1 MQTKTI
7 KTVEASDLPIDDLT
21 EVVLEGSGVF
31 DKFLT
36 LHRAVLDREFKQGR
50 IVGKEYSDTF
60 TRTYS
65 ANLEMAIQFLF
76 AKEKQAY
83 EIELLEG
90 QMCNLEKDCETKQYN
105 LDFMLPKELEIKDA
119 QILKMQ
125 ADTAIAEK
133 ELELKTSM
141 LPLTISL
148 TRAQI
153 DKMQSDAAIAKKELE
168 LRTVMLPLTVALTTA
183 QVAKTESDVLL
194 ANKQLELADKELLL
208 KEKQLLQQDK
218 QLELLEEQLLLQK
231 QKIVTEKAQVDP
243 SVVNSGSI
251 IDTNIKALEAQ
262 IEGMDRDAK
271 QKVMNMMVGVFN
283 TRINNDTGEPKPD
296 NYMTDRA
303 LASVVKDT
311 LESVGM
317 TVLPDTSL

>member
-1 MQTKTI
+1 MLSKTI

-36 LHRAVLDREFKQGR
+36 LHRAILDREFKQGR

-60 TRTYS
+60 TRTYT

-76 AKEKQAY
+76 SKEKQAY

-133 ELELKTSM
+133 DLELKTSM
-141 LPLTISL
+141 MPLTIAL
-148 TRAQI
+148 TEAQI
-153 DKMQSDAAIAKKELE
+153 DKM
-168 LRTVMLPLTVALTTA
+168 
-183 QVAKTESDVLL
+183 ESDVLL

-208 KEKQLLQQDK
+208 KEKQLIQQDKQLLQQDK

-231 QKIVTEKAQVDP
+231 QKIITEKAQVDP
-243 SVVNSGSI
+243 SVVNPGSV

-271 QKVMNMMVGVFN
+271 QKIMNMMVGVFN

-303 LASVVKDT
+303 LARVIKDT
-311 LESVGM
+311 LESSGM
-317 TVLPDTSL
+317 TILPEVDL

>member
-1 MQTKTI
+1 METKTI
-7 KTVEASDLPIDDLT
+7 KTVEASNIPIQDLT

-90 QMCNLEKDCETKQYN
+90 QMCNLEKDCETKQFN
-105 LDFMLPKELEIKDA
+105 LDFMLPKELELKDA

-125 ADTAIAEK
+125 ADAAIAEK
-133 ELELKTSM
+133 DLELK
-141 LPLTISL
+141 
-148 TRAQI
+148 
-153 DKMQSDAAIAKKELE
+153 IA
-168 LRTVMLPLTVALTTA
+168 MLPLTVALTTA
-183 QVAKTESDVLL
+183 QVAKMESDVLL

-218 QLELLEEQLLLQK
+218 QLQLLQEQLLLQK

-243 SVVNSGSI
+243 SVVLPGSI

-271 QKVMNMMVGVFN
+271 QKIMNMMVGVFN

-303 LASVVKDT
+303 LARVVKDT
-311 LESVGM
+311 LESSGM
-317 TVLPDTSL
+317 TILPEVDL

>member
-1 MQTKTI
+1 MLTKTI
-7 KTVEASDLPIDDLT
+7 KTVEASNIPIQDLT

-76 AKEKQAY
+76 SKEKQAY
-83 EIELLEG
+83 EIDLLEG
-90 QMCNLEKDCETKQYN
+90 QMCNLEKDCETKQFN
-105 LDFMLPKELEIKDA
+105 LEFMLPKELELKEA

-125 ADTAIAEK
+125 ADASIAEK
-133 ELELKTSM
+133 DLELKTAM
-141 LPLTISL
+141 
-148 TRAQI
+148 
-153 DKMQSDAAIAKKELE
+153 M
-168 LRTVMLPLTVALTTA
+168 PLTVALTTA
-183 QVAKTESDVLL
+183 QVAKMEADVLL
-194 ANKQLELADKELLL
+194 ADKQIELAEKELLL

-218 QLELLEEQLLLQK
+218 QLELLEEQLVLQK

-243 SVVNSGSI
+243 SVVLPGSI

-271 QKVMNMMVGVFN
+271 QKIMNMMVGVFN
-283 TRINNDTGEPKPD
+283 TRINNDTGVPKPD

-303 LASVVKDT
+303 LARVVKDT
-311 LESVGM
+311 LESAGM
-317 TVLPDTSL
+317 TTLDEVDL

>member
-1 MQTKTI
+1 METKTI
-7 KTVEASDLPIDDLT
+7 KTVEASNIPIEDLT

-76 AKEKQAY
+76 AKEKQVY

-125 ADTAIAEK
+125 TDTAIAEK
-133 ELELKTSM
+133 
-141 LPLTISL
+141 
-148 TRAQI
+148 
-153 DKMQSDAAIAKKELE
+153 DLE
-168 LRTVMLPLTVALTTA
+168 LRTTMLPLTVALTTA
-183 QVAKTESDVLL
+183 QVAKMESDVLL

-243 SVVNSGSI
+243 SVVNPGSV

-317 TVLPDTSL
+317 TVLPEVDL

>member
-1 MQTKTI
+1 MSTKTI
-7 KTVEASDLPIDDLT
+7 KTVEASNIPIQDLT
-21 EVVLEGSGVF
+21 EVVLDGSGIF

-65 ANLEMAIQFLF
+65 ANLEMAIRFLF
-76 AKEKQAY
+76 EKEKQAY
-83 EIELLEG
+83 EIDLLEA
-90 QMCNLEKDCETKQYN
+90 QMCNLEKDCETKQFN
-105 LDFMLPKELEIKDA
+105 LDFMLPKDLELKDA
-119 QILKMQ
+119 QMLKMQ
-125 ADTAIAEK
+125 TDAAIAEK
-133 ELELKTSM
+133 
-141 LPLTISL
+141 
-148 TRAQI
+148 
-153 DKMQSDAAIAKKELE
+153 DLE
-168 LRTVMLPLTVALTTA
+168 LRTAMLPLTVALTTA
-183 QVAKTESDVLL
+183 QVAKMESDVLL

-243 SVVNSGSI
+243 SVVLPGSI

-271 QKVMNMMVGVFN
+271 QKIMNMMVGVFN

-303 LASVVKDT
+303 LARVVKDT
-311 LESVGM
+311 LESSGM
-317 TVLPDTSL
+317 TILPEVEL